1 MAEEAQDIPTAGKAR
16 LGIGCWAFFVVLALV
31 LAGALAGWLNRE
43 RIAGNFISDALADAG
58 LQASY
63 TVEEI
68 GPERQVLT
76 NIVIGRPDRPDLTI
90 ERLEVGITPRFG
102 IPDVENVRV
111 IRPRLFG
118 TYVKGKLSFGALDPL
133 IFTDSDEPFAL
144 PDLIVAVE
152 DGRALMETDHGP
164 IGLRIQG
171 DGNLRNGFTSEV
183 AAIAPQLA
191 LGGCS
196 AAGVTL
202 YGELAIR
209 HEQPRFT
216 GPLRSD
222 RIGCAAQGL
231 ELGKGATQLTL
242 VADKDLTGFE
252 GRANLQLATI
262 SAAVG
267 GAQTLAGEAQF
278 TWRDAALTARYDVG
292 GVDIRTPHGRL
303 ASLTGEGTVRA
314 RRNFDRIEWEGSIA
328 GDGLRTADDF
338 DKVMAGLTDAGVGT
352 LVAPLAQQLRVQIA
366 SQIQD
371 GRIRANFTARRTGS
385 RMSAV
390 LPSVAIVGGRGAT
403 LLGLSRVQLS
413 LNEAGALRVSGNL
426 ATGGENLPRITGYA
440 EQGEGGDIMM
450 RLSMAPY
457 VAGNARLAVPELLVR
472 QGANGTVGFTGRVD
486 ASGPLPGGEAQGL
499 QLPLSGSWSR
509 TGGLAMWRECTTVR
523 FDGLKIA
530 ELSLERRSLQLCPQ
544 GGRPILAYGAR
555 GLQLAAGT
563 PSLDLRGRL
572 GETPIALRSG
582 AVGFAWPGVVSV
594 KKVDIALG
602 VADAPTRFAI
612 EDLQARLGNEI
623 GGQFSGADV
632 RLSAVPLDLLGA
644 SGNWR
649 YDGGRLSLADGIF
662 RVEDRAQTDRFEPVI
677 ARDAVLELADNRITA
692 RALLREPRGDTA
704 LARLDI
710 VHNLA
715 NTTGHADIRV
725 DELSFTPALQPDHL
739 TPLARGI
746 VANVRGKV
754 DGTGQIDW
762 NPDTI
767 TSSGSFHTES
777 LDLAAAFGGVKGIA
791 GTIRFTDLLGMTTAP
806 AQEVRIASVN
816 PGIEVTDGT
825 LRYSLRGGELL
836 TIEHGQWPF
845 MGGTLVM
852 KPVTMRFGAAEVRRY
867 VFDIEGLE
875 AARFVEHM
883 QMGNIGATGV
893 FDGTIP
899 VVFDAA
905 GNGSLQGGLL
915 ISREPGGSVSY
926 VGELTYK
933 DLSAMANFAFDTLRA
948 LDYRQM
954 SIAMDGSLS
963 GEIVTRVRFDGVRQG
978 QGTRQNFITRRIAN
992 LPIRFDVNIRAP
1004 FYSLMTSIKALYDPA
1019 AIRDPRE
1026 VGLLDSSGNRASPQA
1041 PGTRSTSIPPASTLP
1056 TGAPPAAQATDA
1068 ARRTTPPIQHSESEN
1083 EQ

>member
-1 MAEEAQDIPTAGKAR
+1 MADEAQDIPAAGKAR
-16 LGIGCWAFFVVLALV
+16 LGVGCWAFFVVLALM
-31 LAGALAGWLNRE
+31 LAAGLAGWLNRE

-102 IPDVENVRV
+102 IPDVEKVRV
-111 IRPRLFG
+111 VRPRLFG

-133 IFTDSDEPFAL
+133 IFTDSEDPFAL

-152 DGRALMETDHGP
+152 DGRGLMETDHGP
-164 IGLRIQG
+164 IGFRIQG
-171 DGNLRNGFTSEV
+171 DGNLRNGFTSEI
-183 AAIAPQLA
+183 AATAPRLA
-191 LGGCS
+191 LGSCS
-196 AAGVTL
+196 AIGVTL
-202 YGELAIR
+202 YGELSIR
-209 HEQPRFT
+209 HEKPRFA

-222 RIGCAAQGL
+222 QAACASAGIQ
-231 ELGKGATQLTL
+231 LGKGATQLTL
-242 VADKDLTGFE
+242 VADKDLAGVE
-252 GRANLQLATI
+252 GSANLQLASL
-262 SAAVG
+262 SANAG
-267 GAQTLAGEAQF
+267 GAQTISGDAHF
-278 TWRDAALTARYDVG
+278 TWREAALTARYDLG
-292 GVDIRTPHGRL
+292 GVSIRTPHGRL
-303 ASLTGEGTVRA
+303 ASLTGEGTIRA
-314 RRNFDRIEWEGSIA
+314 RRQFERIEWEGSIA
-328 GDGLRTADDF
+328 GEGLQTSPDF
-338 DKVMAGLTDAGVGT
+338 DRAMAQLADAGADT
-352 LVAPLAQQLRVQIA
+352 LVAPLVQQLRTQIA
-366 SQIQD
+366 RQID
-371 GRIRANFTARRTGS
+371 NGRITAGFTARRTGP
-385 RMSAV
+385 RMSVV
-390 LPSVAIVGGRGAT
+390 LPSVAVVGGQGGA

-413 LNEAGALRVSGNL
+413 LNDAGALRLSGNL
-426 ATGGENLPRITGYA
+426 ATGGENLPRIVGYA

-457 VAGNARLAVPELLVR
+457 SAGDARLAMPELLVR
-472 QGANGTVGFTGRVD
+472 QGPNGMVGFSGRVE
-486 ASGPLPGGEAQGL
+486 ASGPLPGGYARML
-499 QLPLSGSWSR
+499 QLPLSGNWSKA
-509 TGGLAMWRECTTVR
+509 GGLALWRECTTVR
-523 FDGLKIA
+523 FDGLQIA
-530 ELSLERRSLQLCPQ
+530 QLSLERRSLQLCPQ
-544 GGRPILAYGAR
+544 GGRPILAYGSR
-555 GLQLAAGT
+555 GMQLAAGA

-572 GETPIALRSG
+572 GETPIALRTG
-582 AVGFAWPGVVSV
+582 AVGFAWPGAMTARQ
-594 KKVDIALG
+594 VDVALG
-602 VADAPTRFAI
+602 PVDAPTSFVI
-612 EDLQARLGNEI
+612 EDLRAQLGKDI
-623 GGQFSGADV
+623 GGRFAGAEV
-632 RLSAVPLDLLGA
+632 RLAAVPLDLLGA
-644 SGNWR
+644 GGSWR
-649 YDGGRLSLADGIF
+649 YADGRLSLTEGVF
-662 RVEDRAQTDRFEPVI
+662 RVEDRAETDRFEPVI

-692 RALLREPRGDTA
+692 QALLREPRGDTP

-710 VHNLA
+710 AHNLA
-715 NTTGHADIRV
+715 DTTGHADIRM
-725 DELSFTPALQPDHL
+725 DGLTFTPGLQPLHL
-739 TPLARGI
+739 TPLARGV
-746 VANVRGKV
+746 VANVRGTV
-754 DGTGQIDW
+754 DGRGRIDW
-762 NPDTI
+762 NPAAI
-767 TSSGSFHTES
+767 TSSGQFHTNS
-777 LDLAAAFGGVKGIA
+777 LDLAAAFGGVKGIE
-791 GTIRFTDLLGMTTAP
+791 GTIHFTDLLGMTTAP

-816 PGIEVTDGT
+816 PGIEVNDGT
-825 LRYSLRGGELL
+825 LRYSLRGGEVL

-852 KPVTMRFGAAEVRRY
+852 KPVTLRFGAAEVRRY

-915 ISREPGGSVSY
+915 ISRAPGGNVSY

-933 DLSAMANFAFDTLRA
+933 DLSAMANFAFDTLRS

-1026 VGLLDSSGNRASPQA
+1026 VGLLDSSGNR
-1041 PGTRSTSIPPASTLP
+1041 TPASLGRSP
-1056 TGAPPAAQATDA
+1056 IGSAG
-1068 ARRTTPPIQHSESEN
+1068 RTNTPIQHSESEN